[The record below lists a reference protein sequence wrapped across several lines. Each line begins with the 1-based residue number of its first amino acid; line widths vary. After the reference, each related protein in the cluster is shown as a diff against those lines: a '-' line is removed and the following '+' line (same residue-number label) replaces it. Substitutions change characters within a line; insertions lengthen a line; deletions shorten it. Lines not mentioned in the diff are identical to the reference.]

1 MKKAIIGDNQIV
13 INVIECAAEFIITGV
28 TLIDVPETGAAAGDT
43 WNGTAFMN
51 EERDAAN
58 ATVLSEFVEGGIAS
72 LRLRRN
78 TLISATDWRGLSDQ
92 TPSAAWLT
100 YRQALRDLPA
110 NTVDPLNP
118 TWPTEP
124 GE

>member
-1 MKKAIIGDNQIV
+1 MKKAIIDDNQIV
-13 INVIECAAEFIITGV
+13 QNVIECDAEFIITGV
-28 TLIDVPETGAAAGDT
+28 VLVDVPETGANISDT
-43 WNGTAFMN
+43 WNGNTFVN
-51 EERDAAN
+51 PERDAAN
-58 ATVLSEFVEGGIAS
+58 AKALDEFVEGGIAS
-72 LRLRRN
+72 LRFKRN
-78 TLISATDWRGLSDQ
+78 KLISATDWRVLSDQ